1 MGDAQ
6 TGEGGGSKFER
17 VLETLRARMADGTYP
32 VGASLPPQRQ
42 LVEELDVSRDTVQRV
57 LARLSEEG
65 WVESRQGSGT
75 RVLEAQQVRPSGA
88 GRVTLRSFFDSAFEQ
103 SEVLLDI
110 HTLTSES
117 LSTHI
122 RLQAERVRE
131 RETAPDRIVLRML
144 LPRDSTPLPYP
155 TARGCQDDPR
165 PQERLR
171 EITRVHEASLREA
184 LEDLQRGGFVP
195 HVDVVTRY
203 APLTPTFKVYLL
215 NRTEALHGF
224 YTVVERT
231 ISVGDEE
238 IEARDVLGLGATL
251 THHVKDTDSSSRGA
265 DFVDAA
271 QAWFDSVWDM
281 LTDEDG

>member
-1 MGDAQ
+1 MGDTR
-6 TGEGGGSKFER
+6 TGEGGSKFELA
-17 VLETLRARMADGTYP
+17 LEALRTGMEDGTYP
-32 VGASLPPQRQ
+32 VGASLPAQRK
-42 LVEELDVSRDTVQRV
+42 LADRLGVSRDTVQKV
-57 LARLSEEG
+57 LTRLREEG

-75 RVLEAQQVRPSGA
+75 RVLGVRRTRHPAA
-88 GRVTLRSFFDSAFEQ
+88 GRVTLRSFFDDAFARP
-103 SEVLLDI
+103 EVLLDI

-122 RLQAERVRE
+122 WLQAERIRE
-131 RETAPDRIVLRML
+131 GAIAPERIALRML
-144 LPRDSTPLPYP
+144 LPQESTPLPYP
-155 TARGCQDDPR
+155 TVRGRRNDTR

-171 EITRVHEASLREA
+171 GITRVNEASLREA

-195 HVDVVTRY
+195 QVDVETRY

-224 YTVVERT
+224 YTVVERM

-251 THHVKDTDSSSRGA
+251 THHVKDAEPPSQGP

-271 QAWFDSVWDM
+271 QAWFDSVWNL
-281 LTDEDG
+281 LTDESD